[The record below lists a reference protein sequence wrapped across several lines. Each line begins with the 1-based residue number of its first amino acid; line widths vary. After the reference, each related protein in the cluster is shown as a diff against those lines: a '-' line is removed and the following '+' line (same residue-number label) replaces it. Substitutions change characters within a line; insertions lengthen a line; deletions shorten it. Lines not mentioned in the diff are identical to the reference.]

1 MNQEPAGRSG
11 AWTVALVAA
20 WIAAAGWV
28 AVRLDQG
35 WVPHDDGSF
44 AQSAQR
50 VIDGELPHRE
60 FAELYTGG
68 MTFLNAGVFWLFG
81 EDLIWL
87 RVPMFVLFL
96 AFVPCY
102 YAIARRLVRRPT
114 ALVTTAFAVG
124 WSVPVY
130 PAAVPSWYLLFFSC
144 FGTYLVIRH
153 FETGRSWWLFAAG
166 LFGGLAIS
174 FKIVGIWFV
183 LAVIVA
189 LVAAEQASNP
199 QVHSRRRSFQGYGL
213 FVIVGALV
221 TLGLVVGVLGSH
233 LGGAELVNL
242 VLPVAALCCI
252 PILAEATTDGPSA
265 RTRLGSLGR
274 RVVPFLAGVVVPVGL
289 VTLPYVITGAVPD
302 LIEGVL
308 VAPRSRFDYS
318 YLSTP
323 GPTALLWGLP
333 VVAALLLRHYVPRT
347 RRAIDISG
355 VVVLVA
361 LLVTSGTAVLSYLLL
376 WHTARALAP
385 IVVVVGALAL
395 ALRPGLVADP
405 TRRLVL
411 LLVLLVAGLGSL
423 VQFPFGAP
431 VYFCYA
437 APLFAL
443 AAVGMAGSSRVGSG
457 LLPAALLLSY
467 VIFGLAFLDR
477 AALSTLGL
485 GFQLDPQTVI
495 LDGRRASV
503 RVTPSDRDVYGSAAA
518 LLERHASGRYAFAGP
533 DAPELY
539 VLSRRKNPTRS
550 LFDFIYTSDSAR
562 GARLLR
568 TLRKRRVTAISV
580 NHRPAFSDPLDDET
594 VRRLAELY
602 PYHARIGKF
611 DVRWEKPAP

>member
-1 MNQEPAGRSG
+1 MNEEPAGRPG
-11 AWTVALVAA
+11 AWAVALGVA
-20 WIAAAGWV
+20 WIAAAVWV
-28 AVRLDQG
+28 AARLDQG

-50 VIDGELPHRE
+50 VLDGELPHRE

-102 YAIARRLVRRPT
+102 YAIARRLVRGPA

-153 FETGRSWWLFAAG
+153 FETGLSWWLFAAG

-183 LAVIVA
+183 LAVVVA

-199 QVHSRRRSFQGYGL
+199 RGRGRRLSLRGYGL
-213 FVIVGALV
+213 FVIAGALV

-242 VLPVAALCCI
+242 VIPAAALCCI
-252 PILAEATTDGPSA
+252 PVVAEAATDGPSA
-265 RTRLGSLGR
+265 RTRFRSLGG
-274 RVVPFLAGVVVPVGL
+274 RVAPFLVGVALPVGL

-308 VAPRSRFDYS
+308 VAPRERLDYS

-323 GPTALLWGLP
+323 EPAALLWGLP
-333 VVAALLLRHYVPRT
+333 VVAVLFVRHYLPRA
-347 RRAIDISG
+347 RRAIDISA
-355 VVVLVA
+355 VIVLAV
-361 LLVTSGTAVLSYLLL
+361 LLVTSGTADRSYLLL
-376 WHTARALAP
+376 WHAARALAP
-385 IVVVVGALAL
+385 LVVVAGALAL
-395 ALRPGLVADP
+395 AFWPGLVADQ

-423 VQFPFGAP
+423 VQYPFSAP

-443 AAVGMAGSSRVGSG
+443 AAVGVAGSLRVGSG
-457 LLPAALLLSY
+457 LLPAALLVSY
-467 VIFGLAFLDR
+467 AVFGLAFLDR
-477 AALSTLGL
+477 ASLSTLGL
-485 GFQLDPQTVI
+485 GFQVDPQTVI
-495 LDGRRASV
+495 LDGSRASI
-503 RVTPSDRDVYGSAAA
+503 RVTPSDRAAYRTAAA
-518 LLERHASGRYAFAGP
+518 LLERHGSGRYAFAGP

-539 VLSRRKNPTRS
+539 FLSGRTNPTRS
-550 LFDFIYTSDSAR
+550 LFDFIDTSDSAR
-562 GARLLR
+562 GASLLR
-568 TLRKRRVTAISV
+568 SLRDRSVTAIAINV
-580 NHRPAFSDPLDDET
+580 RPAFSDPLDVET
-594 VRRLAELY
+594 LQRLRVLY
-602 PYHARIGKF
+602 PHHARVGRF
-611 DVRWEKPAP
+611 DVRWQQPTT